1 MSGYGGKLPV
11 RVTWLLGPE
20 IAKNRLSRFSNIPAT
35 TIPQASLFP
44 YFVPTAKLLLMAE
57 GTNRKSSAI
66 VSGAGSLEMWSRN
79 LLTKRLNLEWLIL
92 QAPMGDVSTP
102 ALAAAVSNAGGLG
115 GITAND
121 GR

>member
-1 MSGYGGKLPV
+1 
-11 RVTWLLGPE
+11 
-20 IAKNRLSRFSNIPAT
+20 
-35 TIPQASLFP
+35 
-44 YFVPTAKLLLMAE
+44 MAE
-57 GTNRKSSAI
+57 GTNRKLSAI

-79 LLTKRLNLEWLIL
+79 LVTKRLNLEWPIL

-115 GITAND
+115 GITANE

>member
-1 MSGYGGKLPV
+1 MPEVGCKLTV
-11 RVTWLLGPE
+11 SMTWLKQPLL
-20 IAKNRLSRFSNIPAT
+20 AKNRLSRFSNIPAT

-57 GTNRKSSAI
+57 GTNRKLSAI

>member
-1 MSGYGGKLPV
+1 
-11 RVTWLLGPE
+11 
-20 IAKNRLSRFSNIPAT
+20 
-35 TIPQASLFP
+35 
-44 YFVPTAKLLLMAE
+44 
-57 GTNRKSSAI
+57 
-66 VSGAGSLEMWSRN
+66 MWSRN

-115 GITAND
+115 GITAHD